1 LKSAPLPE
9 QENDRLAELRRY
21 HVLDTP
27 NDPAFDRVT
36 RIASELFGV
45 PMALVSLVDENRQ
58 WFKAFV
64 GLSASET
71 SRDVA
76 FCAHAILKDEVFIV
90 EDAHADPRFFDNPLV
105 TGPPH
110 IRFYAGAPLVTPT
123 GLRVG
128 TLCTLDTRARSFAA
142 HEARMLA
149 TLARIVVDLLEL
161 HRKTNELADA
171 NARIV
176 TIIDSMDEVVVAIDA
191 GGRTMLFNDAARR
204 QLGHASASND
214 PAAWVAATQ
223 VYDAER
229 IAPLPPERLPIVRA
243 LGGEVVR
250 GETLAL
256 RGQDGGFRLHCVNAS
271 PFRGAGGQIVGSV
284 SVGRDVTEERRLQ
297 ELERTMSRTDPLTG
311 LGNRRALDD
320 VAPHAL
326 ARADRRD
333 EKPVAVALFDL
344 DHFKRINDTAG
355 HDTGDEVL
363 REVARVFRA
372 AARAS
377 DVLVRWGGEELL
389 AFLPECDLDGARGFA
404 ERVREAVSALSV
416 GRAGALTISAG
427 IAVRAR
433 EEALEVVIARADARL
448 YEAKSSGRDR
458 VC

>member
-271 PFRGAGGQIVGSV
+271 PF
-284 SVGRDVTEERRLQ
+284 Q